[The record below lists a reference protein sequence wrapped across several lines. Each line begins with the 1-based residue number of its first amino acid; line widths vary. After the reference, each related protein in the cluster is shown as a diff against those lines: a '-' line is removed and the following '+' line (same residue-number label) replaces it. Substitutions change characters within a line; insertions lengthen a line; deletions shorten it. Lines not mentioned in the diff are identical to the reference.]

1 MRTIGRVF
9 EIFGQELWFILRKR
23 CRTRFNVAAADVKR
37 SVTTTHLCRDHI
49 FRSVSP
55 RLEETTAEERMCVC
69 HWHVRVCAC
78 VCVHVCVCD
87 AGRKA
92 KCRNLSTTQDN
103 RTRNILIKLKLEDT
117 CPPPLKYNA
126 KSPDS
131 PFTFP
136 LPIACSPPRSSLNM
150 DECYFPC
157 RKSQRA
163 QESRKGNA
171 TSHLLGRKEGRAQD
185 GGAVRADPSGCG
197 RQKLLIPATFQSS
210 RRSL

>member
-117 CPPPLKYNA
+117 CPPPSSIMPSPLIPPSRSLSQSPVPLLAHLLTWMNA
-126 KSPDS
+126 ISHAGNPKGHRKAGKEM
-131 PFTFP
+131 P
-136 LPIACSPPRSSLNM
+136 LPTCLGGRRGGHRMGGQSEPIRRDAGGKSS
-150 DECYFPC
+150 
-157 RKSQRA
+157 
-163 QESRKGNA
+163 
-171 TSHLLGRKEGRAQD
+171 
-185 GGAVRADPSGCG
+185 
-197 RQKLLIPATFQSS
+197 
-210 RRSL
+210 